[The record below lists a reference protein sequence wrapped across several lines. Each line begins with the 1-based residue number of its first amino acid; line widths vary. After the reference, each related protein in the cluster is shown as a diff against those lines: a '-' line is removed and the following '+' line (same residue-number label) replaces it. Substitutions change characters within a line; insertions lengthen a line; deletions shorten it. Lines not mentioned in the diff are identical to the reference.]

1 MFIGRK
7 YELTIIKQAIVSKRA
22 ELGIVYGRR
31 RIGKST
37 LLNEAAPKKNTLYF
51 EALQGVSLKKQIEH
65 FVYQFSKQTG
75 TPIILARNWH
85 EAFDALTLYIKKKRH
100 YVVFDEF
107 PWMASQRRELVAL
120 FKYYWDNHWK
130 QNTNLTMVICGSVA
144 SFILN
149 HIIHSKALHNRKTF
163 EIKLQSLSAGESKLF
178 FKNFRSEN
186 EICKFLIVFGG
197 IPKYLEQ
204 IDPHTSFEN
213 NIDRLC
219 FQKSGFFTNEFETIF
234 KEQFKVIKT
243 YEKIARELAQK
254 SCTKEEISKKL
265 KISSGGGLTEYIKTL
280 EKADFVKTFTPVS
293 PLSRND
299 KKTKRNVL
307 WDEWLRFYFRY
318 IEPNLKIIELNTTPG
333 LFNNIAGKS
342 FDTYLGLSF
351 EQLCMKN
358 LPALLYSIGCNLDQI
373 INYGPFFRQRAR
385 GENNDE
391 GLQIDILLHRKG
403 QILTLFECKYSTR
416 PIGTEVISDIERKI
430 KFLKAPR
437 NYTVE
442 RVLITNS
449 SITPKLQQSDYFNH
463 ILGVEDLFHDIT
475 SML

>member
-7 YELTIIKQAIVSKRA
+7 YELKIIEQAIVSKRA

-37 LLNEAAPKKNTLYF
+37 LLKQAAPKKKTLYF

-65 FVYQFSKQTG
+65 FTYQLSKQTS

-85 EAFDALTLYIKKKRH
+85 EAFDALTLHIKKRR
-100 YVVFDEF
+100 YYIVFDEF
-107 PWMASQRRELVAL
+107 PWMAAGRSELVAL

-130 QNTNLTMVICGSVA
+130 QNPNLTAVICGSVA

-149 HIIHSKALHNRKTF
+149 HIVHSKALHNRKTF
-163 EIKLQSLSAGESKLF
+163 EISLQPLSANESKLF
-178 FKNFRSEN
+178 FKNLRSEH

-213 NIDRLC
+213 NIDQLC
-219 FQKSGFFTNEFETIF
+219 FQKNGFFINEFETIF

-243 YEKIARELAQK
+243 YEKITRELARK
-254 SCTKEEISKKL
+254 NCSKEELSQKL
-265 KISSGGGLTEYIKTL
+265 NLGSGGGLTDYLKTL
-280 EKADFVKTFTPVS
+280 EKANFVKIFSPVS
-293 PLSRND
+293 PLIRQD
-299 KKTKRNVL
+299 VKTKKNVL

-318 IEPNLKIIELNTTPG
+318 MEPNKKIIEMNTTPG
-333 LFNNIAGKS
+333 LFNKVAGKS
-342 FDTYLGLSF
+342 LDTFFGLSF

-358 LPALLYSIGCNLDQI
+358 LPALLGSIGFDMHQI
-373 INYGPFFRQRAR
+373 INFGPFFRQRGR
-385 GENNDE
+385 GKNKEE

-403 QILTLFECKYSTR
+403 QILTLFECKYSTK
-416 PIGTEVISDIERKI
+416 PIGTAVISEVERKI
-430 KFLKAPR
+430 RFLKAPR
-437 NYTVE
+437 SFTVE
-442 RVLITNS
+442 RVLITGS
-449 SITPKLQQSDYFNH
+449 GITPALQKSDYFHH
-463 ILGVEDLFHDIT
+463 ILGVEDLFKP
-475 SML
+475 SR

>member
-51 EALQGVSLKKQIEH
+51 EALQGVSLKKQVEH

-234 KEQFKVIKT
+234 KEQFKVLKFHRNCPLFDHAT
-243 YEKIARELAQK
+243 MRRRASTKDFRGSFCFLLQTALKSSLNATLAMICLK
-254 SCTKEEISKKL
+254 S
-265 KISSGGGLTEYIKTL
+265 
-280 EKADFVKTFTPVS
+280 EKAK
-293 PLSRND
+293 L
-299 KKTKRNVL
+299 
-307 WDEWLRFYFRY
+307 LR
-318 IEPNLKIIELNTTPG
+318 P
-333 LFNNIAGKS
+333 
-342 FDTYLGLSF
+342 
-351 EQLCMKN
+351 
-358 LPALLYSIGCNLDQI
+358 
-373 INYGPFFRQRAR
+373 
-385 GENNDE
+385 
-391 GLQIDILLHRKG
+391 
-403 QILTLFECKYSTR
+403 LTLCRRSGIFS
-416 PIGTEVISDIERKI
+416 S
-430 KFLKAPR
+430 
-437 NYTVE
+437 
-442 RVLITNS
+442 RVA
-449 SITPKLQQSDYFNH
+449 
-463 ILGVEDLFHDIT
+463 
-475 SML
+475 